1 MPHRGVLTRDDGV
14 HTGDDGQCGSAANGR
29 YDASTLSHRQRV
41 WGLSAHESGIDECR
55 SPKVRKL
62 SVSAGKQLP
71 SAHPSRRL
79 FNQQNRKRSMNRITG
94 RSAFLALLKDEG
106 ITHLFG
112 NPGTTELPIMHAL
125 KEHPDL
131 TYVMAMQESLVVA
144 IADGFSRASGRL
156 VACNVHVAPGLGN
169 AMGSLYNAKFT
180 GTPMILTA
188 GQQEQGHGLTEPLLY
203 DPLVRI
209 AEPLVKWAVEV
220 TRLEDLPRIVRR
232 AAKIATTP
240 PTGPVFISLPG
251 DILNAE
257 AGLDLGRP
265 TRVDSSVRPSAE
277 AIERLARRLLEAKR
291 PVIVAG
297 DEIVKSDAL
306 AEAAQLALTLG
317 APAWQQTAPYG
328 AHFLSESPCF
338 MGTLPRVQKQV
349 REILAPHDLMIV
361 LGSDPLRMSVYSEVD
376 PLPEGLPIVQIGLVD
391 HDLAKNYPAEL
402 ALKADVKETL
412 RSLIPVLAAA
422 GGAPLAQRAGE
433 AVANL
438 TSRNWSAR
446 RHTLIGEITAKMA
459 GAPIDPDWLT
469 LQLVEAL
476 PANAILVDEGL
487 TSSRLVPALRPHR
500 DRYGYHG
507 LASGGI
513 GWGLPASVGASL
525 ANPDRPVVC
534 YSGDGSAMYSIQ
546 ALWTA
551 AHHKLPLTVVIANN
565 GGYRIIKQRLKAFH
579 GTDHF
584 IGMDFAD
591 PAVDFTGLAKS
602 LGCEALRITAADE
615 VAPALASAFA
625 QPGAKLIEVV
635 VDGSI
640 G

>member
-1 MPHRGVLTRDDGV
+1 MSKNGK
-14 HTGDDGQCGSAANGR
+14 TGA
-29 YDASTLSHRQRV
+29 
-41 WGLSAHESGIDECR
+41 
-55 SPKVRKL
+55 
-62 SVSAGKQLP
+62 
-71 SAHPSRRL
+71 
-79 FNQQNRKRSMNRITG
+79 NRITG

-188 GQQEQGHGLTEPLLY
+188 GQQEQGHGLTEPVLY

-232 AAKIATTP
+232 AAKVAMTP

-251 DILNAE
+251 DILNSE
-257 AGLDLGRP
+257 AGLELGRATRID
-265 TRVDSSVRPSAE
+265 TRVKPSDESLDALMQRILKAE
-277 AIERLARRLLEAKR
+277 R
-291 PVIVAG
+291 PVIVVG

-306 AEAAQLALTLG
+306 NEAAAFAEALG
-317 APAWQQTAPYG
+317 CPAWQQTAPYG

-338 MGTLPRVQKQV
+338 MGSLPRVQPQV
-349 REILAPHDLMIV
+349 REILTPHDLMIV

-376 PLPEGLPIVQIGLVD
+376 PLPEEMPIVQIGLVD
-391 HDLAKNYPAEL
+391 WDLAKNYPAEI
-402 ALKADVKETL
+402 ALKADVRETL
-412 RSLIPVLAAA
+412 RTLIPALKAA
-422 GGAPLAQRAGE
+422 GGPALDIRAKSGISALAPK
-433 AVANL
+433 
-438 TSRNWSAR
+438 NW
-446 RHTLIGEITAKMA
+446 TAKRGKLVEQISA
-459 GAPIDPDWLT
+459 KKDSSPIDPDWLA
-469 LQLVEAL
+469 LQVVEAM
-476 PANAILVDEGL
+476 PQNAILVDEGL
-487 TSSRLVPALRPHR
+487 TSSRYMSALRPHR
-500 DRYGYHG
+500 DRFGYHG

-513 GWGLPASVGASL
+513 GWGLPASVGVSL

-551 AHHKLPLTVVIANN
+551 AHHKLPLTVVIVNN
-565 GGYRIIKQRLKAFH
+565 GGYRIIKQRLLAFH
-579 GTDHF
+579 KDDHF
-584 IGMDFAD
+584 VGMDFVD
-591 PAVDFTGLAKS
+591 PPVDFCGLAKA
-602 LGCEALRITAADE
+602 LGLEAIRITKAAD
-615 VAPALASAFA
+615 VASTLKSAFA
-625 QPGAKLIEVV
+625 RSGAKLIEVM
-635 VDGSI
+635 VDGSVK
-640 G
+640 